1 MQEMLRKHVGSQSGM
16 PTLNERMCEETM
28 DDVHAFRDLSFVK
41 KTSSTN
47 SSIDELDEDGSPE
60 KSQAGNNRRS
70 SMERNKGMSNSAIM
84 GSTTYLLNTL
94 DEEDESSDEEEGA
107 DVILEIPEGVMSP
120 GGERIRKNRGT
131 MCTTMAVVHDEDE
144 DEDEDDVVLEL
155 PPGLDSA
162 PKRKN
167 RDTTM
172 AIAGSFDDSDDD
184 SDEDGGE
191 DAVVSGV

>member
-1 MQEMLRKHVGSQSGM
+1 
-16 PTLNERMCEETM
+16 
-28 DDVHAFRDLSFVK
+28 
-41 KTSSTN
+41 
-47 SSIDELDEDGSPE
+47 
-60 KSQAGNNRRS
+60 
-70 SMERNKGMSNSAIM
+70 
-84 GSTTYLLNTL
+84 
-94 DEEDESSDEEEGA
+94 
-107 DVILEIPEGVMSP
+107 
-120 GGERIRKNRGT
+120 

-191 DAVVSGV
+191 DAVVSGVPSPDAKRRHQKRDTMCSMNPLISGSPASSIADSDE